1 MKWLIAFLFLFTF
14 ANADQQVTGN
24 LLPNAGD
31 GVDWNSNST
40 DQINPGSS
48 GYVSNNSDLNG
59 FTVTCPTSQ
68 SNCGYKHNV
77 GGDFEVT
84 GTAKLSVNDIP
95 LTNNTRTQE
104 MLDNGITLNN
114 YIDIAN
120 CDHEAG
126 NCEGDTGN
134 TDSHTITIQLKDSS
148 GTVLSTTTQTRTDI
162 DGFKGNCNGYPTSS
176 SAGVSANCGQY
187 NDKVIY
193 NNHGSNKVDWAWSGT
208 DNNTGSASR
217 GGPNLLGA
225 KLTMTYDDTVLN
237 QDASDSLDQVEE
249 VLEDLQEEVFDDVQ
263 EFFFEEDSFAF
274 NEEPQF
280 EMEMPM
286 TMEMETFKFAEE
298 FIEEFFME
306 MDEEF
311 FMEEGM
317 SFEDGPMILF
327 ADDEMMDE
335 IYEETEEI
343 VATFLPMI
351 PEKEGFSS
359 EESFIESD
367 GPIFMEPT
375 EDGEGF
381 STETFEEEPKMMTET
396 FQEEEI
402 IEEKPPMMTESF
414 QEEEMME
421 EEMMEE
427 EMLEEPT
434 EMAEEEVIE
443 EEKTDMAEKESVE
456 EKPSQVV
463 KQNNEEKKEKKEV
476 AEKKPTSETPKK
488 STVQSKKVA
497 KQKEIQQKKALVK
510 NIARVMDKV
519 DKDIKNISKNL
530 QIKNIIKLEAMT
542 SEQASLDLYQTAS
555 FYKPKD
561 IYLEQLPIFDG
572 RLIYADKSLAS
583 YTQNDKIEI
592 KARKLQEIKSRKQK
606 LLLELEMLKNG

>member
-1 MKWLIAFLFLFTF
+1 MLAFTTS
-14 ANADQQVTGN
+14 AEEITTSN

-84 GTAKLSVNDIP
+84 GTATLSKDNIA

-134 TDSHTITIQLKDSS
+134 TDSHTVTIQLKDSS

-176 SAGVSANCGQY
+176 SAGLSADCGQY
-187 NDKVIY
+187 NDQVIY
-193 NNHGSNKVDWAWSGT
+193 NNTGSNKVDWSWSGT

-225 KLTMTYDDTVLN
+225 KLTMTYDNTVLDDDTS
-237 QDASDSLDQVEE
+237 DALDNVEE
-249 VLEDLQEEVFDDVQ
+249 ALEDLQEEVFEDME
-263 EFFFEEDSFAF
+263 EFIFEEETFTFD
-274 NEEPQF
+274 EQPQF

-286 TMEMETFKFAEE
+286 EMETFTFAEE

-311 FMEEGM
+311 FMEDEGM
-317 SFEDGPMILF
+317 SFEDGPMVMF
-327 ADDEMMDE
+327 TDDTMMEE
-335 IYEETEEI
+335 INEESNEI
-343 VATFLPMI
+343 VATFLPMVS
-351 PEKEGFSS
+351 EEEEFSS
-359 EESFIESD
+359 EESFVQSD

-381 STETFEEEPKMMTET
+381 STETFQEEEMMEEEPMMTET
-396 FQEEEI
+396 FQEEEM
-402 IEEKPPMMTESF
+402 IEEEIP
-414 QEEEMME
+414 EEA
-421 EEMMEE
+421 
-427 EMLEEPT
+427 PT
-434 EMAEEEVIE
+434 EMAEEEVME
-443 EEKTDMAEKESVE
+443 EETTEMAEEEAVE
-456 EKPSQVV
+456 EEPTKMV
-463 KQNNEEKKEKKEV
+463 KATNEEKEEEVKE
-476 AEKKPTSETPKK
+476 EKSDSETPKK
-488 STVQSKKVA
+488 SAVQTKKLA
-497 KQKEIQQKKALVK
+497 KQKKIQQKKAIVK
-510 NIARVMDKV
+510 NLDRIMDKV
-519 DKDIKNISKNL
+519 DKDVKDISKNL
-530 QIKNIIKLEAMT
+530 AIKNIIKMDAMT
-542 SEQASLDLYQTAS
+542 SEQASLAMYQNTA
-555 FYKPKD
+555 FYKPKN
-561 IYLEQLPIFDG
+561 IYLDQLNIFDN
-572 RLIYADKSLAS
+572 RQIYPNTNLAT
-583 YTQNDKIEI
+583 YVQNDKMEI
-592 KARKLQEIKSRKQK
+592 KARKLGELNLKKQQ
-606 LLLELEMLKNG
+606 LLYELEMLKNGQT